1 MPGSIPG
8 GTAKIKGLLAQLARA
23 PALHAGGREFE
34 SLTVHKK
41 NSVVEESGLSHLLW
55 EQRHAGSNPVY
66 ATIVFYYQ
74 RVFIGMVLLE
84 GRKEDLYNKY
94 KGQIESERKLNSLF
108 QPLSIYDMLIDEPF
122 IQQTNYKYLDSLIQQ
137 YYFYNDIYPRQ
148 GKELEELE
156 PNQVNTSI
164 RAVSDMRQ
172 FVAEIVPKVQF
183 FDTNKDKYPKKDL
196 REYIGELF
204 ERDFLNFTNE
214 LIKQTSE
221 KQEEKKA
228 RKEVDKVY
236 DSDTI
241 LIVKPKTHTAS
252 CYYGAGTKWCTTMKN
267 NSSYFESHTKNA
279 NLYYIIVK
287 KKNVSDRFYKIA
299 VNIKPGEKLID
310 SDWYDVQDNK
320 FNFSEKDLFLTII
333 PQKAV
338 DAIYDDLKS
347 LKDSWFTTE
356 LIPQI
361 GEARLRQDVK
371 RIYLSSTKSIIIALR
386 FDDFSTSDYLGDSD
400 GDDSNPF
407 QRFEFQFRMSEFNQ
421 NAQSLV
427 DPEFDSTFYESG
439 FGYGTLR
446 ISDNGQDYEMMIE
459 FESNDEYD
467 NRFTDYN
474 NLDYPILEFPKIKHF
489 SNAVGDYM
497 TTVFNRIVDTDY
509 FKQKLENYKDDKN
522 IVKKYTMA
530 GYTFTK
536 GGKLTKSLMNYIES
550 LPEGGIGNKL
560 DFLTKTGQVKVTP
573 EGVISKTGR
582 EITLQG
588 YLSSF
593 FSAAKLAG
601 IIQKPE
607 GKNGFIK
614 GPNFNKYK
622 EKIS

>member
-1 MPGSIPG
+1 
-8 GTAKIKGLLAQLARA
+8 
-23 PALHAGGREFE
+23 
-34 SLTVHKK
+34 
-41 NSVVEESGLSHLLW
+41 
-55 EQRHAGSNPVY
+55 
-66 ATIVFYYQ
+66 
-74 RVFIGMVLLE
+74 MVLLE
-84 GRKEDLYNKY
+84 GRREDLYNKY
-94 KGQIESERKLNSLF
+94 KAQIDVERKLNSSF
-108 QPLSIYDMLIDEPF
+108 QPISIYDVLIDEPF
-122 IQQTNYKYLDSLIQQ
+122 IQQTNYKYLEPLIQQ
-137 YYFYNDIYPRQ
+137 YYFYNEIYPRQ

-156 PNQVNTSI
+156 PNHVNTSI
-164 RAVSDMRQ
+164 EAVRNTRN
-172 FVAEIVPKVQF
+172 FVSSVVPKVQYF
-183 FDTNKDKYPKKDL
+183 EVHKDKYPKKDL
-196 REYIGELF
+196 RDYIGDWF
-204 ERDFLNFTNE
+204 DKDFLDFTDE
-214 LIKQTSE
+214 LIKQTSV

-228 RKEVDKVY
+228 KKEVDKVY

-299 VNIKPGEKLID
+299 INIKAGEKLID
-310 SDWYDVQDNK
+310 ADWYDVKDNT
-320 FNFSEKDLFLTII
+320 FSFSEKDLFLTII

-338 DAIYDDLKS
+338 DAIYDDLKL

-361 GEARLRQDVK
+361 NEARLRQDVK

-400 GDDSNPF
+400 GDDSMPF

-439 FGYGTLR
+439 FGYGTLG
-446 ISDNGQDYEMMIE
+446 ISDNGQNYEMMIE
-459 FESNDEYD
+459 FESNDE
-467 NRFTDYN
+467 FSN
-474 NLDYPILEFPKIKHF
+474 NFFSIDYPVLEFPKSKHF

-522 IVKKYTMA
+522 IAQKYTMA